1 MTSGLKSVRW
11 LVAARI
17 LWAWILTIPV
27 AGLIAALFYLVYSAI
42 F

>member
-1 MTSGLKSVRW
+1 VRW

-27 AGLIAALFYLVYSAI
+27 AGLLAALFYLAYTAI